1 MSLDPQLL
9 EILVC
14 PEDKGALVY
23 VEEVKMALNKRLI
36 EILVCPICK
45 GSLDY
50 QPLDKE
56 LICPRDYLAY
66 PVRDDIPV
74 MLIDEALEVSED
86 EAKRLL
92 SLASA

>member
-1 MSLDPQLL
+1 
-9 EILVC
+9 
-14 PEDKGALVY
+14 
-23 VEEVKMALNKRLI
+23 MALNKRLI

-50 QPLDKE
+50 QPVDKE

-74 MLIDEALEVSED
+74 MLPSEARSTQDKVVVENQIETD
-86 EAKRLL
+86 NG
-92 SLASA
+92 